1 LRTFDSIDS
10 NSSDPFNMDMD
21 PTDAFDYSEFDLAN
35 DGLSDD
41 KWFGDEIVDTN
52 YDEEMSAMLS
62 A

>member
-1 LRTFDSIDS
+1 
-10 NSSDPFNMDMD
+10 MD